1 MCGHSWGFSPQR
13 QYQFADVSSEDLHFG
28 YWILQKTKWNKL
40 NTIALRNVKIVQ
52 YWLRKWL
59 LLLAAGQSKIVST
72 LWFGRPPKIK
82 TLDCSVSY
90 MLKQLVR
97 VLIKNLSSDFCL
109 LWLTWRRFT
118 IQALG
123 WHFRSNCWEQPKC
136 KQAQQQKI
144 QSLAYTHLFCSLY
157 LTTVCDSRKC
167 PWPSQWVYKP
177 KNPCWVRDRHFLS
190 MQCLFQFPDCYFN
203 FLFTLFLAGSW
214 FTFMTLQEL
223 TLALM
228 AKP

>member
-1 MCGHSWGFSPQR
+1 MFSEL
-13 QYQFADVSSEDLHFG
+13 YV
-28 YWILQKTKWNKL
+28 KT
-40 NTIALRNVKIVQ
+40 I
-52 YWLRKWL
+52 
-59 LLLAAGQSKIVST
+59 
-72 LWFGRPPKIK
+72 
-82 TLDCSVSY
+82 
-90 MLKQLVR
+90 R

-118 IQALG
+118 IQALD
-123 WHFRSNCWEQPKC
+123 WHFRSNCWEQPNANKHNSKKYNLLLIPTYFAHC
-136 KQAQQQKI
+136 TSPQCVIPENVHGHPKE
-144 QSLAYTHLFCSLY
+144 
-157 LTTVCDSRKC
+157 
-167 PWPSQWVYKP
+167 WVYKR
-177 KNPCWVRDRHFLS
+177 KNPCWVRDGHFLS

>member
-1 MCGHSWGFSPQR
+1 MLSCPHYQLVVCGHSWGFSPQR

-59 LLLAAGQSKIVST
+59 LALAAGQSKIVST

-167 PWPSQWVYKP
+167 LWPSQGVGIQMKKSLLGEGWTFSVNAVSFSIP
-177 KNPCWVRDRHFLS
+177 WL
-190 MQCLFQFPDCYFN
+190 LF
-203 FLFTLFLAGSW
+203 
-214 FTFMTLQEL
+214 
-223 TLALM
+223 
-228 AKP
+228 